1 MARRITW
8 AEPAWEDLESA
19 ANYIK
24 RDSPSYAAA
33 FVQEVRLAV
42 ESLSEF
48 AERGQVVPE
57 FRDPTIRELL
67 VRPYRIVY
75 QIAPDD
81 VHIVAIVH
89 GSRRLRR

>member
-8 AEPAWEDLESA
+8 ADPAWEDLESA
-19 ANYIK
+19 ADYIK
-24 RDSPSYAAA
+24 RDSPNYAAA

-48 AERGQVVPE
+48 AERGQVVLE

-67 VRPYRIVY
+67 VRPFRIVY
-75 QIAPDD
+75 QISSDE
-81 VHIVAIVH
+81 VHKVAMVH

>member
-1 MARRITW
+1 MARRVVW
-8 AEPAWEDLESA
+8 ADPAWEDLESA
-19 ANYIK
+19 AGYIS

-42 ESLSEF
+42 ESLSEL
-48 AERGQVVPE
+48 AERGQIVPE
-57 FRDPTIRELL
+57 FQDSTIRELL

-75 QIAPDD
+75 QISPDEER
-81 VHIVAIVH
+81 IVAVVH